1 MPWVVELELPP
12 VGPCLNLSLEEPT
25 EREVDDKILLL
36 MKDKNEEIQ
45 HQAVKCLQFWWQN
58 WRSVR
63 KGTFDWVDSATYPKF
78 PYNGPYTYSLG
89 LISWKLGLKVLRY
102 DSNYDYDDY
111 GAEDEGDTML
121 SDNKDEET
129 MTTGMLNVFVAG
141 ITMITLL
148 RHTNAYGGAYPKALL
163 RSQVPRLTE
172 NLAKQ
177 MSSKSVQTGVIGY
190 ILLDELVTVLKGDP
204 ETAYIR
210 IGKASMLRAV
220 SEAASLLRKSNR
232 PLKVVRLHFLDA
244 AIRRFRNELSVLFKP
259 LMNVS
264 TS

>member
-1 MPWVVELELPP
+1 
-12 VGPCLNLSLEEPT
+12 
-25 EREVDDKILLL
+25 
-36 MKDKNEEIQ
+36 
-45 HQAVKCLQFWWQN
+45 
-58 WRSVR
+58 
-63 KGTFDWVDSATYPKF
+63 
-78 PYNGPYTYSLG
+78 
-89 LISWKLGLKVLRY
+89 
-102 DSNYDYDDY
+102 
-111 GAEDEGDTML
+111 ML

-210 IGKASMLRAV
+210 IGKASILKAV
-220 SEAASLLRKSNR
+220 PDVASLLRKSNR
-232 PLKVVRLHFLDA
+232 PLKVASLHFLDA
-244 AIRRFRNELSVLFKP
+244 AIRRINVVKQEILPSVFKLVRSPLIQGQALDSLLALFAALVRTNDKEFSALVSALVEPATAPTPEVSEFVRKTEDTSSTDSLKFLSLVILGEFGRRVSLSGHVQRVLG
-259 LMNVS
+259 
-264 TS
+264 